1 MDQPFPPSTGRP
13 KRLKRALSGFAIGL
27 PAKLLFLTVAFVM
40 VAEIF
45 IFVPSVA
52 DFRRNWLTQ
61 RVVAAKIASLALEA
75 SGGAQ
80 LPERLRQELLTTAG
94 VHAVSVKRADFRRL
108 VLGMPDEMAIAG
120 FYDLRS
126 ESFLRQMIDGM
137 EAFVAPPGRLIR
149 VAALPI

>member
-61 RVVAAKIASLALEA
+61 RVVAAKIASLALDA

-80 LPERLRQELLTTAG
+80 LPVRLRQELLTTAG

-108 VLGMPDEMAIAG
+108 VLGMPDEMAIA
-120 FYDLRS
+120 
-126 ESFLRQMIDGM
+126 
-137 EAFVAPPGRLIR
+137 
-149 VAALPI
+149 